1 MKFNAKLSRGMQVAA
16 VVFAGLVFTVAA
28 GAQSDPTIAQR
39 KVDQQDRISQGVKS
53 GQLTAGESSHLEGK
67 ESALNHETR
76 AMRAADGGKLTA
88 GDKAVINHHQNHL
101 SRQIYRDKHNARVR

>member
-1 MKFNAKLSRGMQVAA
+1 MKFNTKLSKGIQVVA
-16 VVFAGLVFTVAA
+16 VVFAGLAFTVAA

-53 GQLTAGESSHLEGK
+53 GQLTAGESSHLEGE

-88 GDKAVINHHQNHL
+88 GDKTVINHQQNHL